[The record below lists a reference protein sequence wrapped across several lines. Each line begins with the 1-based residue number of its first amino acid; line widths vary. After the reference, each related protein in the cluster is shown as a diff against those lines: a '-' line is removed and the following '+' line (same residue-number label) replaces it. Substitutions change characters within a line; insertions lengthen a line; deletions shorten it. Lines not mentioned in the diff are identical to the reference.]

1 LPKDAPDDD
10 GDEDN
15 IVIIIKTVDPDEPV
29 PSVVQVTLRLSTGFE
44 DKTIRLA
51 VMPKTFEVKRVV
63 SLSTDEAVTVFAA
76 EVKAAKTKAKK
87 TATNNFRPRV
97 RNHPARRSWLCGWF
111 SPVWRFAWPATG
123 SADVDAFAA
132 RHTDG
137 FTTVGR
143 D

>member
-15 IVIIIKTVDPDEPV
+15 IVINIKTVDPDEPV

-63 SLSTDEAVTVFAA
+63 SLSTDEAVSAFAA
-76 EVKAAKTKAKK
+76 EVKAAKAKAKK
-87 TATNNFRPRV
+87 TATNV
-97 RNHPARRSWLCGWF
+97 L
-111 SPVWRFAWPATG
+111 PATG
-123 SADVDAFAA
+123 SESSGMTVLALWLVLAGVTVRAA
-132 RHTDG
+132 G
-137 FTTVGR
+137 YGLGR
-143 D
+143 RRRIRR

>member
-10 GDEDN
+10 GDDDN
-15 IVIIIKTVDPDEPV
+15 IVINIKTVDPDEPV

-76 EVKAAKTKAKK
+76 EVKAAKAKAKK
-87 TATNNFRPRV
+87 TATNI
-97 RNHPARRSWLCGWF
+97 LL
-111 SPVWRFAWPATG
+111 ATG
-123 SADVDAFAA
+123 SESS
-132 RHTDG
+132 G
-137 FTTVGR
+137 TTVLALWLVLAGVAVR
-143 D
+143 VAGFGLSRRRRIRR